1 MCVRCAIPMYRGLD
15 LWRRCMDKVQLWAN
29 RDLHMFAQDLHMQDW
44 SILNRSERDMRFEF

>member
-1 MCVRCAIPMYRGLD
+1 
-15 LWRRCMDKVQLWAN
+15 MDKVQLWAN